1 MNTRT
6 LKLAVIAAVTLTGG
20 YFVFAA
26 FARLRTAGA
35 TITNLPEAIAAEVSG
50 AGQAVNDAI
59 QGTVNDVKSSLGI
72 PTNPDYVAPAYVKEL
87 SVSNWSA
94 STKAMIRDLK
104 RARGIKV
111 QNVPADFIGWK
122 VFSNGTIISPAG
134 EYLMEK
140 EPSASDAWAFS
151 PVWFNGATDWNMAG
165 VKEQWQLQ
173 PSEA

>member
-26 FARLRTAGA
+26 FARLRNAGA
-35 TITNLPEAIAAEVSG
+35 SVAALPQALAAEVAG
-50 AGQAVNDAI
+50 AGQAVTDAI

-87 SVSNWSA
+87 SLANWSA
-94 STKAMIRDLK
+94 STRAMIRDLK

-111 QNVPADFIGWK
+111 QNVDADFIGWK

-134 EYLMEK
+134 EYLLEK
-140 EPSASDAWAFS
+140 ETSTADAWAFT
-151 PVWFNGATDWNMAG
+151 PVWFNGATDWNLAG

>member
-6 LKLAVIAAVTLTGG
+6 VKLAVIAAVTLTGG
-20 YFVFAA
+20 YLIFAA
-26 FARLRTAGA
+26 FARLRSVGA
-35 TITNLPEAIAAEVSG
+35 SVAALPQAIAEEAKKAGNTIAETV
-50 AGQAVNDAI
+50 
-59 QGTVNDVKSSLGI
+59 QGKVDDVKSSLGI

-87 SVSNWSA
+87 SIANWSA

-111 QNVPADFIGWK
+111 QNVDADFIGWK

-134 EYLMEK
+134 EYLLEQGADNDNQW
-140 EPSASDAWAFS
+140 SFS
-151 PVWFNGATDWNMAG
+151 PVWFNGATDWNLAG

-173 PSEA
+173 E